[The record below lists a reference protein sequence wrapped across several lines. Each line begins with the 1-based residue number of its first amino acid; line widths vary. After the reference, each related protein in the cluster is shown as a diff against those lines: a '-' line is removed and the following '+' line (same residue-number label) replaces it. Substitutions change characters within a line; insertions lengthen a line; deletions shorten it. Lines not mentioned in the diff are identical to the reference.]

1 MFAVCPK
8 SRCSHA
14 ALSPAALLGIVAVQ
28 QEAAMRRTFIATLL
42 VTAFGLAGPLHAAD
56 GVGLKAAG
64 AGADEAAIL
73 VLLNMPADANGRITN
88 ECGEAV
94 MPRFQAAELG
104 GDVGT
109 AILLS
114 IEGGPNS
121 AACYGDG
128 PDLHLMKRE
137 GNAFREIYSARGRM
151 LVILP
156 TETNGV
162 HDIADGGPGFSYPL
176 WTWNGSEYANAN
188 SAVSDADLGSATFLP

>member
-1 MFAVCPK
+1 
-8 SRCSHA
+8 
-14 ALSPAALLGIVAVQ
+14 
-28 QEAAMRRTFIATLL
+28 MRRIIIATLL
-42 VTAFGLAGPLHAAD
+42 VTAFGLAGTVHAAD

-73 VLLNMPADANGRITN
+73 ALLNMTADANGQVMN

-94 MPRFQAAELG
+94 TPRFQAAELG

-114 IEGGPNS
+114 IEGGRNS

-137 GNAFREIYSARGRM
+137 GNGFREIYSARGRV

-156 TETNGV
+156 GETNGV
-162 HDIADGGPGFSYPL
+162 RDIADGGPGFSYPL
-176 WTWNGSEYANAN
+176 WTWSGSEYAAAN
-188 SAVSDADLGSATFLP
+188 SAVSDGDLGDATFLP